1 MTTLRTTTSTE
12 FQKRVYFDGSPTHIF
27 NEKCLT
33 PLMKACMYGRSEQVK
48 LILEDKVNN
57 FIILLIHTI
66 QYKINNIALKQ

>member
-12 FQKRVYFDGSPTHIF
+12 FQKRVYFDGSPTYVF

-33 PLMKACMYGRSEQVK
+33 PLMKACMFGRPEQVK

-57 FIILLIHTI
+57 FIVLSIYTFTI
-66 QYKINNIALKQ
+66 